1 MPINTTNLIAYLQNA
16 STQSNRYISIFI
28 FIFGVLG
35 NILNCI
41 VLSQGK
47 LRTNSCSFLFL
58 ISSIASLISILS
70 GLTSRMLAG
79 YAVDLTNT
87 ISWLCKLRAFV
98 LFVSRTIAAWSLT
111 LASIDRWFSSS
122 ANSEYRKKSSLKNS
136 YRNMYIIILFSFM
149 LYIQLFYCYEANLI
163 NTPLKCYAKTVAC
176 RLASDLSYAIITI
189 IIPIMGMILF
199 GLLTILNVQKS
210 YRRVC
215 IVTVTKVTKNVQNQR
230 KRWKK
235 ADYHLLLMLIV
246 QIILYSIFT
255 LPQAIQKIYSTST
268 ETQIKS
274 ALQNAIENLIFNL
287 LLLLTYFS
295 SGMPFYI
302 YTLCGGQI
310 FRKALID
317 VIRKLCICRR

>member
-1 MPINTTNLIAYLQNA
+1 MPTNTTNLIAYLQNA

-136 YRNMYIIILFSFM
+136 YRNMYIIILFSFL

-163 NTPLKCYAKTVAC
+163 ITPLKCYAKTVAC

-268 ETQIKS
+268 QTQIKS
-274 ALQNAIENLIFNL
+274 ALQTTIENLIFNL